1 MLAKKII
8 GLFEP
13 VPKLAEILNKSRLF
27 NTYLSIFEILMMIF
41 YNIIPA
47 KTNQN
52 PEIFQMNLIQ
62 LTAITCHM
70 YIHAAVKL
78 PNYTKSCQLNFCVSF
93 MTMYRT
99 SIQYDLFLAL
109 S

>member
-13 VPKLAEILNKSRLF
+13 VTRLADILNKSRLF
-27 NTYLSIFEILMMIF
+27 NTWLSIIEVLMMIY
-41 YNIIPA
+41 YNVIPA

-52 PEIFQMNLIQ
+52 PEIFLMNLISI
-62 LTAITCHM
+62 TAITCHM

-78 PNYTKSCQLNFCVSF
+78 PNYTRSCQLNFFVSF
-93 MTMYRT
+93 LTIYRT
-99 SIQYDLFLAL
+99 F
-109 S
+109 